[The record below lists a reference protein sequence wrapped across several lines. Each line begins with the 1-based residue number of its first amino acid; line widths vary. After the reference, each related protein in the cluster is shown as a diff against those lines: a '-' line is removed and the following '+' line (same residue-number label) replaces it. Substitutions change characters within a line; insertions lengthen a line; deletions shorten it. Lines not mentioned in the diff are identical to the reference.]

1 MPLKESM
8 YQNIE
13 VSRKKPISKQ
23 EVIKLL
29 NLARRQRGYVKF
41 IISGTKYYIMVTF
54 HRNGEVN
61 IQSPIRQEPT
71 FQRNLYWIENRGYGE
86 GVWGEFISF
95 WINKFANKDL
105 R

>member
-1 MPLKESM
+1 
-8 YQNIE
+8 
-13 VSRKKPISKQ
+13 
-23 EVIKLL
+23 
-29 NLARRQRGYVKF
+29 
-41 IISGTKYYIMVTF
+41 MVTF

-61 IQSPIRQEPT
+61 IQSNIRQEPT